1 MDFFHSLV
9 SLIFS
14 HISFLY
20 VEVCLKMSFLH
31 CISAYTLTYLAFFLL
46 TINWF
51 FFYISDDI
59 EIEPLLEPSS
69 GTDGDSEPVYGNVG
83 LCTIVP
89 VKVEDLWDYVK
100 ANKINEAEGLKREY
114 RVSGLICVH
123 Q

>member
-1 MDFFHSLV
+1 M
-9 SLIFS
+9 S
-14 HISFLY
+14 HF
-20 VEVCLKMSFLH
+20 
-31 CISAYTLTYLAFFLL
+31 ISAYTLTYLAFLLL

-51 FFYISDDI
+51 FFYFSDDI

-114 RVSGLICVH
+114 RVRGLIFVH

>member
-1 MDFFHSLV
+1 
-9 SLIFS
+9 
-14 HISFLY
+14 
-20 VEVCLKMSFLH
+20 MSFLH

-114 RVSGLICVH
+114 RVSGLICVY

>member
-1 MDFFHSLV
+1 
-9 SLIFS
+9 
-14 HISFLY
+14 
-20 VEVCLKMSFLH
+20 MSFLH
-31 CISAYTLTYLAFFLL
+31 CISAYTLTYLAFLL
-46 TINWF
+46 PTINWF
-51 FFYISDDI
+51 FSYISDDI

>member
-1 MDFFHSLV
+1 MLENVLFALHQCLYVNLFG
-9 SLIFS
+9 
-14 HISFLY
+14 ISFPHNKL
-20 VEVCLKMSFLH
+20 V
-31 CISAYTLTYLAFFLL
+31 
-46 TINWF
+46 

>member
-1 MDFFHSLV
+1 MDFFSQL
-9 SLIFS
+9 SKLFS

-31 CISAYTLTYLAFFLL
+31 CISAYTFTYLAFLLL

-114 RVSGLICVH
+114 RVRGLICVH

>member
-1 MDFFHSLV
+1 
-9 SLIFS
+9 
-14 HISFLY
+14 
-20 VEVCLKMSFLH
+20 MSFLH
-31 CISAYTLTYLAFFLL
+31 CISAYTLTYLAFLLL

>member
-1 MDFFHSLV
+1 
-9 SLIFS
+9 
-14 HISFLY
+14 
-20 VEVCLKMSFLH
+20 MSFLH
-31 CISAYTLTYLAFFLL
+31 CISAYTLTYLAFLFL